1 MFTFWQEMVDVLH
14 AKYMEEIQSLFDTH
28 KADAGYSADETLLI
42 V

>member
-1 MFTFWQEMVDVLH
+1 MVGALH
-14 AKYMEEIQSLFDTH
+14 AKYMAEIQALFDAH